1 MRTFWAVYQR
11 ELKSYFY
18 SPIFYILAAVFL
30 IVVGNTFKDAF
41 IAFANQT
48 MQILVQVKNY
58 QTEVPLMSVNSIAA
72 RLSTLLNFNFLLIVP
87 LLTMRIYAE
96 EKKNG
101 TMELLMTSP
110 TTTTQ
115 VLFGK
120 FLSCLTVYTVMMLLT
135 VVFHVLIDF
144 YSKGNLD
151 WGPVW
156 SGYLGSFLFGSTII
170 AIGMFFSSVTENQ
183 IIAAALALTFST
195 GLWMLI
201 FTTALLSYPL
211 NVAIMYFSPS
221 DHIDSFIDG
230 FIGIKHIVYFLTM
243 TSFWLVLTGISVES
257 ARWRQ

>member
-1 MRTFWAVYQR
+1 MRTFWAVYKR
-11 ELKSYFY
+11 ELKSYFN
-18 SPIFYILAAVFL
+18 SPIFYILAALFV
-30 IVVGNTFKDAF
+30 IIVGNTFKDAF
-41 IAFANQT
+41 IAFADQT
-48 MQILVQVKNY
+48 MQILVRVQNY
-58 QTEVPLMSVNSIAA
+58 RTEVPLMSVNSIAA
-72 RLSTLLNFNFLLIVP
+72 RLFTLVNFNFLMIVP

-110 TTTTQ
+110 VTTGR
-115 VLFGK
+115 VLMGK
-120 FLSCLTVYTVMMLLT
+120 FLSCLTVYTVMMLFT
-135 VVFHVLIDF
+135 VVFQVLMDF

-156 SGYLGSFLFGSTII
+156 SGYLGSFLFGSSII

-183 IIAAALALTFST
+183 IIAAAMALTFSV

-201 FTTALLSYPL
+201 FTTALIQYPL
-211 NVAIMYFSPS
+211 NVAVMYFSPS

-230 FIGIKHIVYFLTM
+230 FIGIRHIVYYLSM
-243 TSFWLVLTGISVES
+243 TAFWLVLTGISVES